1 VGDDQRRRHAF
12 ICQRLQIGAHHTYI
26 AARREF
32 RHHVDMFRQVHA
44 LPNNIQRL
52 FRTQIGTDKNAL
64 NIHFL
69 TFQPGCHLT
78 RLITT
83 AYG

>member
-1 VGDDQRRRHAF
+1 
-12 ICQRLQIGAHHTYI
+12 
-26 AARREF
+26 
-32 RHHVDMFRQVHA
+32 MFRQVHA